1 MAAILAHIQ
10 IKPGKEAVFE
20 ETVRALYT
28 QSHAQE
34 KDLLRYEYW
43 RGQKPGLYYCLLSF
57 TDYAGFMAHQ
67 TSAHHEAAIRALG
80 EALQSIDL
88 EWIDPVPDAADAP
101 PTVPMALDESASALA
116 KAYAQQIP
124 VRVAGWWRAS

>member
-10 IKPGKEAVFE
+10 IKPGKEAFFE
-20 ETVRALYT
+20 ATVQTLYA
-28 QSHAQE
+28 QSHAEEQH
-34 KDLLRYEYW
+34 LLRYEYW

-67 TSAHHEAAIRALG
+67 TSAHHEAAIPALS

-88 EWIDPVPDAADAP
+88 EWIDPVPGAADAP
-101 PTVPMALDESASALA
+101 PTIPMALGEAASALA
-116 KAYAQQIP
+116 KAYAQQIA
-124 VRVAGWWRAS
+124 VRVAGWWRAP